1 MAKFVDFLKARSAEI
16 ENPKHA
22 AMLDVLIEHATAEVR
37 DLDIDRT
44 MATLAGDCVYHH
56 YGDQTAVRAA
66 GMPRVLQGSD
76 EVRAH
81 YLHGMESGTLRMDSL
96 EVEVEHF
103 FISDDAIAWDGFVR
117 ARVPGSALVAAGA
130 PLPGGGTAEDD
141 YVHRIRT
148 AIVIPF
154 RDGLMLG
161 EDYYFDGQ
169 PTIEK
174 LAS

>member
-1 MAKFVDFLKARSAEI
+1 
-16 ENPKHA
+16 
-22 AMLDVLIEHATAEVR
+22 MLDGLIEHSIAEVR

-56 YGDQTAVRAA
+56 YGDQAA

-81 YLHGMESGTLRMDSL
+81 YLHGMESGTLRMDRL

-117 ARVPGSALVAAGA
+117 ARVPGSALVAAGV
-130 PLPGGGTAEDD
+130 PLPGRGTAEDD
-141 YVHRIRT
+141 YVHKIRT

-154 RDGLMLG
+154 RAGLMLG

>member
-1 MAKFVDFLKARSAEI
+1 MIEAVGSRAPDMTKFADFLQARRAEI

-22 AMLDVLIEHATAEVR
+22 AMLDGLIEHSIAEVR

-56 YGDQTAVRAA
+56 YGDQAA

-81 YLHGMESGTLRMDSL
+81 YLHGMESGTLRMDRL

-117 ARVPGSALVAAGA
+117 ARLPGSALVAAGV
-130 PLPGGGTAEDD
+130 PLPGRGTARGRLRPHDKNR
-141 YVHRIRT
+141 HRDP
-148 AIVIPF
+148 VP
-154 RDGLMLG
+154 
-161 EDYYFDGQ
+161 
-169 PTIEK
+169 
-174 LAS
+174 